1 MIQEIGGRI
10 VEEELLS
17 PARERIREARRLALV
32 EAAEQVFAE
41 RGFAGATVADIA
53 KRAGYSAGNLYNVFD
68 GKEALFRAV
77 VASRTSLLL
86 ERLEEAVA
94 RQSQLTAKIEAFT
107 WALIR
112 FAQEHRRFFSIY
124 VQATSGL
131 PWRVGGLVQEA
142 VEMQQVLRSRIVRL
156 LRGAIEKG
164 EIVRED
170 PELYACLV
178 LGTLRD
184 YVSSWIQQGGSAQEL
199 ETVAKS
205 LSQMLSRAMGVA

>member
-1 MIQEIGGRI
+1 

-17 PARERIREARRLALV
+17 PARERMREARRMALV

-53 KRAGYSAGNLYNVFD
+53 RRAGYSAGNLYNVFD

-77 VASRTSLLL
+77 VASRTNLLL
-86 ERLEEAVA
+86 ERLEEAVGA
-94 RQSQLTAKIEAFT
+94 QSQLTAKIEAFT

-112 FAQEHRRFFSIY
+112 FAQEHRGFFSIY

-131 PWRVGGLVQEA
+131 PWRVSELGQEA
-142 VEMQQVLRSRIVRL
+142 VEIQEVLRERITRLVRL
-156 LRGAIEKG
+156 AIKKG
-164 EIVRED
+164 EVVRED
-170 PELYACLV
+170 PELYACLIM
-178 LGTLRD
+178 GTLRD
-184 YVSSWIQQGGSAQEL
+184 YLASWIQQGGTAQEL

-205 LSQMLSRAMGVA
+205 LSRMLTRAMGVA